1 MGVILTSRTALLI
14 DLKGAEN
21 EMAGSRNPIV
31 DAVMA
36 ANVPRFPAAKMES
49 RAFKMLHLMLDKLPW
64 VTFGVC
70 MARMIMLRGVME
82 EMVREVPR
90 SKSILILCVEVSNAT
105 MLAETGFQPKVA
117 VHDVTLEGSRCQPE
131 PETVITSALG
141 AL

>member
-1 MGVILTSRTALLI
+1 MI

-21 EMAGSRNPIV
+21 EMKGSRNPIV

-70 MARMIMLRGVME
+70 MARMITMRGVMD

-90 SKSILILCVEVSNAT
+90 SKSILILCVKVSNAT
-105 MLAETGFQPKVA
+105 MLAETGVQSWDP
-117 VHDVTLEGSRCQPE
+117 DSNVTVEGSKCQPE